1 MWKVPHYWSEKRFLL
16 SLGHIACGF
25 FLVYPTL
32 RKDTPLCS
40 GNYLQPDLVH
50 WAWFQG
56 HQDFS
61 QNIDESSFFLDQWDV
76 EIHVFWSQWMYFSLS
91 LVWKIIDQL
100 NIATNWEPFYLQNG
114 GRHCLVEL
122 NFGCLCNSSVHVS
135 TGLQLWY
142 RVSKTLISCIQNY
155 HN

>member
-1 MWKVPHYWSEKRFLL
+1 MWKVPHHLVRKNVSFVSWPHCLRLLPRLSHLAQRHSSLFWQLPPTRLGPLCLIPRTPGLL
-16 SLGHIACGF
+16 SEYWWKFIFSRPMRHW
-25 FLVYPTL
+25 
-32 RKDTPLCS
+32 DTRILKS
-40 GNYLQPDLVH
+40 
-50 WAWFQG
+50 
-56 HQDFS
+56 
-61 QNIDESSFFLDQWDV
+61 
-76 EIHVFWSQWMYFSLS
+76 MYFSLS
-91 LVWKIIDQL
+91 LVWKIIDQS